1 LTRLFNIPAAA
12 PFLPTL
18 ARALLDG
25 RLIPGFPG
33 PDPLALAEATVYLPT
48 QRAARAFADALV
60 AASGRASLALPRI
73 VPLGVFAAEEGEFA
87 EIEALDDP
95 PAVGDL
101 QRRMTLARLVAA
113 WGQQLK
119 GAIRRVGADGRL
131 ETDDSEP
138 PLVAATPAEALRLAG
153 DLAALID
160 DMRIEGVGFEKLATL
175 AGDAFDPY
183 WRITLEFLKIA
194 FEAWPAWLAEQGLSD
209 RAERTERAV
218 AREIAELPKRGP
230 TIVAGSTGAN
240 AATARLIG
248 AVARARNGAVVLRDL
263 DTDLDE
269 AAWRLVAEGEDPT
282 SATHPQAMLARL
294 LSTIGVARAA
304 VERLGEAD
312 ARARFLTE
320 AMRPAESTHLWAENR
335 LLPALDGVA
344 LIEAENEAEEALAA
358 AIVLRET
365 LAAPGRAAALVTP
378 DPKIARRVA
387 AEMTRWGVEVEN
399 SAGATLGATEEGVFA
414 RLAVAAARE
423 FTPASVAALLGS
435 PLLRAGRGPEAYA
448 AAARALELGVLR
460 APLPA
465 TALSDLDAA
474 CAAAREAVG
483 DRYAHPA
490 VRTLSAEDLE
500 AAQALLRDIA
510 AALAPLQAAS
520 GGPLAGLVVAHSD
533 ALRALSSPEPPGEA
547 ITDLLD
553 EWALSA
559 GEGFECGLGDYAE
572 MFETLVAERAP
583 PGPRGHPR
591 LAILG
596 LLEAR
601 LLHFDRFVLAG
612 LDETV
617 WPPAARTDAFLN
629 RQMRADLGLTPP
641 ERRLGQTAQDFVAA
655 LGTQDVVL
663 TRSRKRDGSPTVA
676 SRFLRRIEALGG
688 EAAMAEMTARGRRY
702 LELARLLDRATPAP
716 PAARPMPV
724 PPLALRPQRLS
735 VTRVETLRRDPYAIY
750 AERILGLS
758 PLPPVGQG
766 LTAAA
771 LGNVWHDVL
780 ERYAKEGE
788 WTRAKLADL
797 AKEAFAPLN
806 AEASFRALRWPR
818 IVEALEFF
826 FAFDAERREAAARIW
841 IEAEGKL
848 TLELADGSPFALTAR
863 ADRIEIGRDGLAT
876 VIDYKTG
883 APPGLREVEVGFAP
897 QLTLEAAL
905 LKRGGFADIEPAET
919 AEAIYLKLGGAEG
932 GKARPIKFKD
942 VSFAEIA
949 ERHFEELM
957 KLLNAYRN
965 PARGYPSRPFAK
977 FVARG
982 ADYDHLA
989 RVAEWALADGDET

>member
-1 LTRLFNIPAAA
+1 MVTRLFTLPAAA
-12 PFLPTL
+12 PFLPAL

-33 PDPLALAEATVYLPT
+33 PDPLELAGATVYLPT
-48 QRAARAFADALV
+48 QRAARAFGEALV
-60 AASGRASLALPRI
+60 AASGARSLALPRI
-73 VPLGVFAAEEGEFA
+73 VPLGAFAAEEGEFA
-87 EIEALDDP
+87 EIEAFDDP

-113 WGQQLK
+113 WGKQLK

-131 ETDDSEP
+131 EMDDSEP

-160 DMRIEGVGFEKLATL
+160 DMRIEGVGFERLASL

-209 RAERTERAV
+209 RAERAERAV
-218 AREIAELPKRGP
+218 AREIAELARRGP

-248 AVARARNGAVVLRDL
+248 AVARAENGAVVLRDL

-269 AAWRLVAEGEDPT
+269 AAWRLIAE

-294 LSTIGVARAA
+294 LSSIGVARAQ
-304 VERLGEAD
+304 VIKLGEAD
-312 ARARFLTE
+312 ARARFLSE
-320 AMRPAESTHLWAENR
+320 AMRPADSTHLWFASR
-335 LLPALDGVA
+335 LAPALDGVA
-344 LIEAENEAEEALAA
+344 LIEADNEAEEALAA
-358 AIVLRET
+358 AIALRET
-365 LAAPGRAAALVTP
+365 LETPGRTAALVTP

-387 AEMTRWGVEVEN
+387 AELARWDIEVEN

-414 RLAVAAARE
+414 RLAVAAARD
-423 FTPASVAALLGS
+423 FTPAAVAALLGS
-435 PLLRAGRGPEAYA
+435 SLLRVGRGPQAYL
-448 AAARALELGVLR
+448 AAARALELGTLR

-465 TALSDLDAA
+465 SGLADLAA
-474 CAAAREAVG
+474 AAAAARAAVA
-483 DRYAHPA
+483 DDYAHPA
-490 VRTLSAEDLE
+490 VKALRPDDLAAAE
-500 AAQALLRDIA
+500 ALLRDIA
-510 AALAPLQAAS
+510 EALAPLVAAD
-520 GGPLAGLVVAHSD
+520 GGPLAGFIAAH
-533 ALRALSSPEPPGEA
+533 ARALQALAAPEAPGEA
-547 ITDLLD
+547 IIELLD
-553 EWALSA
+553 DWALAA

-572 MFETLVAERAP
+572 MFETLVSERAP

-612 LDETV
+612 LDETL

-655 LGTQDVVL
+655 LGTHDVAL
-663 TRSRKRDGSPTVA
+663 TRARKRDGSPTVA
-676 SRFLRRIEALGG
+676 SRFLRRIEALAG
-688 EAAMAEMTARGRRY
+688 ETAMAQWQARGRRY
-702 LELARLLDRATPAP
+702 LEWARFLDRAEPTPPASRPMPAP
-716 PAARPMPV
+716 P
-724 PPLALRPQRLS
+724 LAWRPQRLS

-750 AERILGLS
+750 AEQILKLT
-758 PLPPVGQG
+758 PLPPVAQG
-766 LTAAA
+766 LTAAGI
-771 LGNVWHDVL
+771 GNVWHDLL
-780 ERYAKEGE
+780 EAYAKVGP
-788 WTRAKLADL
+788 WTRARLAAL
-797 AKEAFAPLN
+797 AEAAFATLN
-806 AEASFRALRWPR
+806 ADPAFRALRWPR
-818 IVEALEFF
+818 IVEALDFF
-826 FAFDAERREAAARIW
+826 FAFDAERREAAPHIH
-841 IEAEGKL
+841 IEAKGKL
-848 TLELADGSPFALTAR
+848 TLELCDGSPFALSAR
-863 ADRIEIGRDGLAT
+863 ADRIEIGRDGFAT

-905 LKRGGFADIEPAET
+905 LKRGGFPDIAPADT
-919 AEAIYLKLGGAEG
+919 AQAIYLKLGGPEG
-932 GKARPIKFKD
+932 GKARYVKFKET
-942 VSFAEIA
+942 SFAEVA
-949 ERHFEELM
+949 ERHFAELM
-957 KLLNAYRN
+957 TLLNAYRD
-965 PARGYPSRPFAK
+965 PRRGYPSRPFAK

-982 ADYDHLA
+982 TDYDHLA
-989 RVAEWALADGDET
+989 RVAEWALAEGEET

>member
-1 LTRLFNIPAAA
+1 LTRLFTIPAAA

-18 ARALLDG
+18 ARALLEG

-33 PDPLALAEATVYLPT
+33 PDPLALAGATVYLPT
-48 QRAARAFADALV
+48 QRAARAFSQALV

-73 VPLGVFAAEEGEFA
+73 VPLGAFAAEEGEFA
-87 EIEALDDP
+87 EIEAFDDP

-113 WGQQLK
+113 WGAKLK

-160 DMRIEGVGFEKLATL
+160 DMRIEGIGFERLATL

-218 AREIAELPKRGP
+218 AREIAELPTRGP

-248 AVARARNGAVVLRDL
+248 AVAGAPNGAVVFRDL
-263 DTDLDE
+263 DMDLDE
-269 AAWRLVAEGEDPT
+269 AAWRLIAEGEDAT
-282 SATHPQAMLARL
+282 AATHPQTMLARL
-294 LSTIGVARAA
+294 LASIGVARAD
-304 VERLGEAD
+304 VTRLGEAD

-320 AMRPAESTHLWAENR
+320 AMRPAESTHLWFANR
-335 LLPALDGVA
+335 PEPALDGVA
-344 LIEAENEAEEALAA
+344 LIEADNEAEEALAA
-358 AIVLRET
+358 AVALRET
-365 LAAPGRAAALVTP
+365 LATPGRTAALVTP

-387 AEMTRWGVEVEN
+387 AELARWDVEVEN
-399 SAGATLGATEEGVFA
+399 TAGATLGATEEGVFA
-414 RLAVAAARE
+414 RLVVAAARD
-423 FTPASVAALLGS
+423 FGPAAVAALLGS
-435 PLLRAGRGPEAYA
+435 PLLRVGREPDAYV
-448 AAARALELGVLR
+448 AAARALELGLLR

-465 TALSDLDAA
+465 SGLDDLDAA
-474 CAAAREAVG
+474 ASAARAAVADSYAHRAVKALRADDLAAAE
-483 DRYAHPA
+483 
-490 VRTLSAEDLE
+490 
-500 AAQALLRDIA
+500 ALLRDIA
-510 AALAPLQAAS
+510 AALAPLQEAD
-520 GGPLAGLVVAHSD
+520 GGPLAGFVAAHAQ
-533 ALRALSSPEPPGEA
+533 ALQALAAPEPPGEA
-547 ITDLLD
+547 MTALLD
-553 EWALSA
+553 DWELAA
-559 GEGFECGLGDYAE
+559 GEGFNCGLGDYAE

-583 PGPRGHPR
+583 PDPRGHPR
-591 LAILG
+591 VAILG

-663 TRSRKRDGSPTVA
+663 TRARKRDGSPTVA
-676 SRFLRRIEALGG
+676 SRFLRRIEALAGD
-688 EAAMAEMTARGRRY
+688 APMAEMRARGRRY
-702 LELARLLDRATPAP
+702 GDLARFLDRAEPSPPASRPMPAP
-716 PAARPMPV
+716 PV
-724 PPLALRPQRLS
+724 EWRPQRLS

-750 AERILGLS
+750 AEQILGLR
-758 PLPPVGQG
+758 PLPPMGQG
-766 LTAAA
+766 WTPAT

-780 ERYAKEGE
+780 EIYAKVGP
-788 WTRAKLADL
+788 WTRGRLAAL
-797 AKEAFAPLN
+797 AEEAFAPLN
-806 AEASFRALRWPR
+806 ADPAFHALRWPR
-818 IVEALEFF
+818 ILEALDFF
-826 FAFDAERREAAARIW
+826 FAFDAERREAAPPIF
-841 IEAEGKL
+841 IEAAGKL
-848 TLELADGSPFALTAR
+848 VLELADGSPFTLTAR

-905 LKRGGFADIEPAET
+905 LKRGGFAGIEAVET
-919 AEAIYLKLGGAEG
+919 GEAIYLKLGGPEG
-932 GKARPIKFKD
+932 GKARYVKFKEA
-942 VSFAEIA
+942 SFAEIA
-949 ERHFEELM
+949 ERHFDDLT
-957 KLLNAYRN
+957 KLLNAYRD
-965 PARGYPSRPFAK
+965 PKRGYASRPFAK

-989 RVAEWALADGDET
+989 RVAEWALAEGDET